1 MTERNPYYVSRTTSN
16 AGLILLG
23 QKIFYTNDLL
33 YKMIFYTDH
42 LKHFMIIN
50 KYAFNYL

>member
-1 MTERNPYYVSRTTSN
+1 MAERNPYYVSRTTSN

-23 QKIFYTNDLL
+23 HKRFC
-33 YKMIFYTDH
+33 YTDH